1 MVILSRIFFFGA
13 FNMVDLCHDSNCVY
27 CGQPAFI
34 RALIVNKYGTISNE
48 FVCPKCI
55 KDYDIELGFQTHS
68 GD

>member
-1 MVILSRIFFFGA
+1 
-13 FNMVDLCHDSNCVY
+13 MVDLCHDSNCVY